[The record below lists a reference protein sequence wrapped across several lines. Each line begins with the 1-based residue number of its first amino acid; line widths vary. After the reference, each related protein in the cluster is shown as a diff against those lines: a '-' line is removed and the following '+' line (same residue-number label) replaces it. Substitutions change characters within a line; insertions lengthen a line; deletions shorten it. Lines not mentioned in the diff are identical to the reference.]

1 MNQDNKIVNLV
12 NLFHKYLEHNP
23 DAEIED
29 FCRQHLMRQKMT
41 NQPKNDDVLHFMEKI
56 QQGKDFEEKEFK
68 GFGEAFDVPF
78 PIESRLG
85 KAVGRLFK
93 FILMYSRK
101 GLASLELNN
110 LEDFVY
116 LGTILEKGTPKKSEI
131 IQENLSEFSSG
142 IEVLKRLTN
151 VGFLYEFQD
160 EQDRRSRR
168 VGITPKGIEVLHACF
183 PIMRQV
189 GNLAFG
195 NLMEDEKE
203 IALQILDK
211 MDRFHTHHY
220 EHTKQKE
227 FDEIASVLRKH

>member
-29 FCRQHLMRQKMT
+29 FCRQHLMQQKT
-41 NQPKNDDVLHFMEKI
+41 SKQANEANTLHFIEKI
-56 QQGKDFEEKEFK
+56 EQNNPLTEEECKGLGKP
-68 GFGEAFDVPF
+68 FDVPF

-168 VGITPKGIEVLHACF
+168 VGITPKGIEVLQACF

-189 GNLAFG
+189 GDLAFG

-211 MDRFHTHHY
+211 MDRFHTQHY

-227 FDEIASVLRKH
+227 FEELASVLSKH